1 MPRGKNRR
9 NRRTVAREEPV
20 WGDSA
25 VKVEK
30 WDQVEGP
37 VDVVVQVA
45 WALVEW
51 ALVEWEPG
59 GWALVAWAMVVWE
72 ERVAMEWEDLLVRTP
87 NEC

>member
-9 NRRTVAREEPV
+9 NRRTVAREELV
-20 WGDSA
+20 WEGMA

-37 VDVVVQVA
+37 VDVVV
-45 WALVEW
+45 LVGW